1 MLKNNINN
9 ISDFEYEACNIL
21 TKLVYSLY
29 NDSRYSTG
37 NDCLTENGLALYER
51 TQTRLYLL
59 SEKHF
64 KGEYPTIEA
73 RNILCF

>member
-1 MLKNNINN
+1 MLNNINN

-21 TKLVYSLY
+21 TGLVESLY
-29 NDSRYSTG
+29 KDIRYSKNDSLSY
-37 NDCLTENGLALYER
+37 DGLALYER

>member
-1 MLKNNINN
+1 MLNNINN

-21 TKLVYSLY
+21 TGLVESLY
-29 NDSRYSTG
+29 KDIRYSNTECLN
-37 NDCLTENGLALYER
+37 NDGLALYER

>member
-1 MLKNNINN
+1 MLNNINN

-21 TKLVYSLY
+21 TGLVESLY
-29 NDSRYSTG
+29 KDIRYS
-37 NDCLTENGLALYER
+37 NDDCLNNDGLALYER